1 MDRQTV
7 YPGQIL
13 PETTL
18 LQMAKD
24 SMIGLAKLSAAVLG
38 TSTVANGFATTATS
52 PASLQVKVAPG
63 ELYSMASIDATTW
76 SSLAADTTHS
86 ILKQGIALDST
97 TLSCAAPTTSGQSIN
112 YLVEAIYQDLDATP
126 VLLPYYNS
134 TNPSQPYSGQGNNGL
149 TQNTVRKGSVIIQV
163 KAGASATTGS
173 QVTPAPDAGYVGLYV
188 VTVAYGQTTIT
199 STSISQYVSAPLLSS
214 GILQMIA
221 GLAPL
226 ASPAFTG
233 TPTAPTA
240 AVGTSSTQLANTA
253 FVQAALA
260 AYQSNNYTVA
270 NGTSNAYVATL
281 SPVPASLFAGMTL
294 TLAMSGANTGPATLN
309 VNGTGVKP
317 ILGGNYQ
324 PLQGGEFSSTARYA
338 SLVYSPSRD
347 SWVII
352 STAAGPVQVAP
363 GTASG
368 HAATIAQVQSGYAT
382 FGTDSGT
389 ANTYVVAFTPAFATR
404 TEGQI
409 LSFKANTSNTGACTI
424 NDGVAVAPLVGGA
437 HSALQGGEI
446 VAGGDCLVQW
456 NSTVGSGSYVLI
468 ECGGGAEQVGAA
480 TKSNHAMRLG
490 QAVGR
495 LIAIQVI
502 TATGTYTPTTGAT
515 TARITVIG
523 GGAAGGTAGATTS
536 GTVAGAGGGG
546 AGGVGQSTVSV
557 SSISGTTATIGSAGA
572 PSSSTAGGA
581 GGATTF
587 GGITASGGTGGAL
600 VGPLA
605 PPQGGLGGSGGTTT
619 GGNVFNM
626 RGGNGMHGQSSSTAY
641 VLSGSGG
648 SNPYGGGGPGNLLSV
663 AAAAA
668 GSIGQGFGAGGGGGA
683 SNSGAVLAS
692 GANGTTGAVIIEE
705 FS

>member
-1 MDRQTV
+1 MLISALPTRMPTPFADSGAKTTIPIPSQISVTPGAASYTDGFPPLTRTAIVAGGVPPYGTDFNGILNAITV
-7 YPGQIL
+7 ALRWGNAGGMYAYDA
-13 PETTL
+13 TF
-18 LQMAKD
+18 
-24 SMIGLAKLSAAVLG
+24 SAAVGGYPKGALIATAAYDG
-38 TSTVANGFATTATS
+38 YWQCTVDGNTTNPDTGGAGWVAISGALIAAKAPLNS
-52 PASLQVKVAPG
+52 PAL
-63 ELYSMASIDATTW
+63 
-76 SSLAADTTHS
+76 
-86 ILKQGIALDST
+86 
-97 TLSCAAPTTSGQSIN
+97 
-112 YLVEAIYQDLDATP
+112 
-126 VLLPYYNS
+126 
-134 TNPSQPYSGQGNNGL
+134 
-149 TQNTVRKGSVIIQV
+149 
-163 KAGASATTGS
+163 
-173 QVTPAPDAGYVGLYV
+173 
-188 VTVAYGQTTIT
+188 
-199 STSISQYVSAPLLSS
+199 
-214 GILQMIA
+214 
-221 GLAPL
+221 
-226 ASPAFTG
+226 TG
-233 TPTAPTA
+233 TPTAPIADTLSSGTNQIA
-240 AVGTSSTQLANTA
+240 TLSYVRAWARKFAGAGIGMSTSTTLTVSQVGNWINLS
-253 FVQAALA
+253 
-260 AYQSNNYTVA
+260 A
-270 NGTSNAYVATL
+270 NGVVATL
-281 SPVPASLFAGMTL
+281 PDPSTVPAGQGYLFRV
-294 TLAMSGANTGPATLN
+294 SNTGSCSLASAVGNITSGVGVSNPTLS
-309 VNGTGVKP
+309 
-317 ILGGNYQ
+317 L
-324 PLQGGEFSSTARYA
+324 A
-338 SLVYSPSRD
+338 SNELIEV
-347 SWVII
+347 V
-352 STAAGPVQVAP
+352 
-363 GTASG
+363 ASG
-368 HAATIAQVQSGYAT
+368 STWWVVARGNSSGVASVALVQSGAAT
-382 FGTDSGT
+382 FGTDTGT
-389 ANTYVVAFTPAFATR
+389 ANTYVVAFTPAITAR

-424 NDGVAVAPLVGGA
+424 NDGVAVVPLVGGA